1 MRERKDLMAK
11 ERKLTEKEQIR
22 LERFNEVAASMEEQ
36 GYRKTLLTVSILWA
50 NVFAIFL
57 LLAVAV
63 IGIVLFVLKYDDLF
77 GRLSILESVILI
89 IIFLALIVIHE
100 LIHGIGWSMFT
111 KDGFKDIEFGVMLD
125 SLTPYCTC
133 SQPLSKGQ
141 YILGAMLPL
150 ITLGILPMI
159 AGILI
164 GSFYTMMMGV
174 IMTASAAGDILIVLK
189 ILRYKSRAKDVVY
202 MDHPT
207 EAGGVIFER

>member
-1 MRERKDLMAK
+1 MAK

-63 IGIVLFVLKYDDLF
+63 IGIVLFVLKYDNLF
-77 GRLSILESVILI
+77 GKLSILESVILI

-100 LIHGIGWSMFT
+100 LIHGIGWSLST

-174 IMTASAAGDILIVLK
+174 IMTSSAAGDILIVLK

>member
-1 MRERKDLMAK
+1 
-11 ERKLTEKEQIR
+11 
-22 LERFNEVAASMEEQ
+22 MEEQ

-63 IGIVLFVLKYDDLF
+63 IGIVLFVLKYDDPF
-77 GRLSILESVILI
+77 GKLSILESVILI

-100 LIHGIGWSMFT
+100 LIHGIGWALFT

-207 EAGGVIFER
+207 EAGGVIFEKMSPHSRDFSHELGGRKS

>member
-1 MRERKDLMAK
+1 MAK

-77 GRLSILESVILI
+77 GKLSILESVILI

-100 LIHGIGWSMFT
+100 LIHGIGWSLFT

-174 IMTASAAGDILIVLK
+174 IMTSSAAGDILIVLK

>member
-1 MRERKDLMAK
+1 MAK

-77 GRLSILESVILI
+77 GKLSILESVILI

-100 LIHGIGWSMFT
+100 LIHGIGWSLST

-174 IMTASAAGDILIVLK
+174 IMTSSAAGDILIVLK

>member
-1 MRERKDLMAK
+1 VRERKDLMAK

-100 LIHGIGWSMFT
+100 LIHGIGWSLST
-111 KDGFKDIEFGVMLD
+111 KNGFKDIEFGVMLD

-189 ILRYKSRAKDVVY
+189 ILRYKSRAKDIVY

>member
-1 MRERKDLMAK
+1 MKERKDLMAK

-100 LIHGIGWSMFT
+100 LIHGIGWSLST
-111 KDGFKDIEFGVMLD
+111 KNGFKDIEFGVMLD

-189 ILRYKSRAKDVVY
+189 ILRYKSRAKDIVY

>member
-57 LLAVAV
+57 LLAAAV

-100 LIHGIGWSMFT
+100 LIHGIGWSLST
-111 KDGFKDIEFGVMLD
+111 KNGFKDIEFGVMLD

-150 ITLGILPMI
+150 IILGILPMI

>member
-100 LIHGIGWSMFT
+100 LIHGIGWSLST
-111 KDGFKDIEFGVMLD
+111 KNGFKDIEFGVMLD

-189 ILRYKSRAKDVVY
+189 ILRYKSRAKDIVY

>member
-1 MRERKDLMAK
+1 MAK

-100 LIHGIGWSMFT
+100 LIHGIGWSLST
-111 KDGFKDIEFGVMLD
+111 KNGFKDIEFGVMLD